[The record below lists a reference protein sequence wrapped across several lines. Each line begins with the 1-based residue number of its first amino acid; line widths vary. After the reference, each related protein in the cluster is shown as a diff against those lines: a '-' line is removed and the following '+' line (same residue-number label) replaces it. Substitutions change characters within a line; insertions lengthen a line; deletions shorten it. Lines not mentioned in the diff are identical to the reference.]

1 MKYRKWTLSQKQAI
15 ARMFYANGKRWNET
29 AREAGIS
36 DGLPRYWL
44 ADEDINPDKEYA
56 GELRSRL
63 KVKPANRHEPK
74 DPFPS
79 GVEMASEKNPDELL
93 RENKDLRR
101 KVSYL
106 EDKVAYLTEL
116 YKVIS
121 EEPEKISK
129 KTIHCPAQTYPR
141 RTQEHKKVMCDS
153 RSVSKVLLQ
162 A

>member
-1 MKYRKWTLSQKQAI
+1 MEVKVEYRRWTLEQKQAI
-15 ARMFYANGKRWNET
+15 VQLFYANERRWQDT
-29 AREAGIS
+29 ARKAGIS
-36 DGLPRYWL
+36 RGLLRYWL

-63 KVKPANRHEPK
+63 KVKPANRHVQR

-93 RENKDLRR
+93 RENKDLRK
-101 KVSYL
+101 KVAYL

-129 KTIHCPAQTYPR
+129 KNDSLHYSDSSKTDT
-141 RTQEHKKVMCDS
+141 RT
-153 RSVSKVLLQ
+153 
-162 A
+162 